1 MPSSSR
7 PRVSGPAESDSS
19 DSRKAPAVALPR
31 PRRRQR
37 VLARRSPRSKRL
49 LLWLPAVGVL
59 LALGVWQVL
68 WLRQVFPSYMLPS
81 PASVA
86 DKWWL
91 LYRNGTLLHHAG
103 VTLREAL
110 LGFAVAFVVG
120 VGLGYPLA
128 RFHTFD
134 VIFGPYV
141 AVSQAMPV
149 IAFAPLLVVWFGL
162 GLLPKV
168 IICALIVF
176 FPILVNTVVGLRS
189 IDPSLIEASWSMGA
203 SDWQTLRYVE
213 VPLMLRPLLGGI
225 KMGLTLSMTGAV
237 VGEFVSSS
245 AGLGYLMMLGRTA
258 YDIPMVYVAA
268 LTMAT
273 IATIGYVVISL
284 LERLVDALV

>member
-1 MPSSSR
+1 M
-7 PRVSGPAESDSS
+7 
-19 DSRKAPAVALPR
+19 
-31 PRRRQR
+31 
-37 VLARRSPRSKRL
+37 
-49 LLWLPAVGVL
+49 PAVGVL
-59 LALGVWQVL
+59 LALGIWQVL